1 MYVIILGAGKIGYS
15 IAEILISNQHE
26 VAVIDSNKSKCEY
39 IDNTFIKRQGKTI
52 GFIAQEVQSAVFAE
66 TGSNSS
72 FGGVKIGDV
81 TDSDKTYSSDS
92 DDFGRV
98 DYNQFVAPLVKAVQ
112 QLSSKIDLLEARID
126 ELENP

>member
-1 MYVIILGAGKIGYS
+1 MLLTINFVDSGKWHAWI
-15 IAEILISNQHE
+15 
-26 VAVIDSNKSKCEY
+26 
-39 IDNTFIKRQGKTI
+39 
-52 GFIAQEVQSAVFAE
+52 
-66 TGSNSS
+66 S

-126 ELENP
+126 ELEE